1 MSGRLFQTHRLRLF
15 SVFLP
20 VLFLILLFVSCHG
33 DHDGRRT
40 VQTVNNLTVG
50 VPVPDAVS
58 FNSFKDYSVSTI
70 PDQLYKISV
79 TGRTDTA
86 VLTFY
91 GTDATFTTLASCAI
105 DNTNLADTT
114 AEDCIVF
121 APADVLYF
129 SVDGLSLSGS
139 SASYTIAVEA
149 PATININQSIP
160 SGNTLTRTG
169 AGVYSVPSTPG
180 SFYTIGVTGLD
191 NDVDLYVFDDTCLPD
206 NTLFTETTPEDCT
219 VQAVGTSLF
228 FVVDGIFSSSATVRY
243 TAVATAAPV
252 VSAPSNQGSAFSPV
266 VLNDNTPT
274 VGQVASGPT
283 GSSFYSITGLN
294 SGSRYTVSILGLTND
309 ADLTVFGND
318 NTFTNPAACLIDNTF
333 FIGTTP
339 EACTITVTGSTL
351 YYSVSGI
358 ATSGGVAFINLTVPG
373 P

>member
-1 MSGRLFQTHRLRLF
+1 MSGRILQTHRPRLF
-15 SVFLP
+15 SLLLSFLLLT
-20 VLFLILLFVSCHG
+20 LFFFSCHG
-33 DHDGRRT
+33 DGHRRRT
-40 VQTVNNLTVG
+40 VQTVKNLTVG

-91 GTDATFTTLASCAI
+91 GTDASFNTPGQCAI
-105 DNTNLADTT
+105 DNTNLADTS

-129 SVDGLSLSGS
+129 SVDGVSLSSS
-139 SASYTIAVEA
+139 SASYTIAVDA
-149 PATININQSIP
+149 LATTNLNQSIP
-160 SGNTLTRTG
+160 SSDTITQTG
-169 AGVYSVPSTPG
+169 AGVYSVPSSAG
-180 SFYTIGVTGLD
+180 SHYTIGVTGLD
-191 NDVDLYVFDDTCLPD
+191 NDVDLYVFDDACVPN

-219 VQAVGTSLF
+219 VTAGGSSLF

-252 VSAPSNQGSAFSPV
+252 VPAPSNQGSALSPV
-266 VLNDNTPT
+266 LLSGNTPI

-283 GSSFYSITGLN
+283 GSSFYSVTGLN

-309 ADLTVFGND
+309 ADLTVFGSD

-339 EACTITVTGSTL
+339 EACTVTVTGSTL
-351 YYSVSGI
+351 YYSVTGI